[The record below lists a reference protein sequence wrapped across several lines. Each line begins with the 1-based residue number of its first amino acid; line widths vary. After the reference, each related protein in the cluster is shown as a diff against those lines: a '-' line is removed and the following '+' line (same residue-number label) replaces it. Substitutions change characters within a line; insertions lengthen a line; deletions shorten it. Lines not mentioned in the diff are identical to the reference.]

1 MNFSEEFTCSQ
12 YVFTAICTDDGA
24 ALFDAVSSD
33 KFPSALPL
41 AKIATLDEARQW
53 CSDRSSDWN
62 DGTCFVWTCRCQN
75 DLATIGQVTL
85 FPQENYLAL
94 AYWVTPKYWGKGLA
108 VEICRSLISQIS
120 CSGYRGNI
128 WAGVHSWNKRSEAIL
143 RKLGFTKL
151 TNAKESGTY
160 EYSLAIVS

>member
-1 MNFSEEFTCSQ
+1 MNFSEEFTCSK
-12 YVFTAICTDDGA
+12 YIFTAICIDDGA

-53 CSDRSSDWN
+53 CSDRASDWN
-62 DGTCFVWTCRCQN
+62 AGTCFVWTCRRQG

-85 FPQENYLAL
+85 FPQSNCLAL
-94 AYWVTPKYWGKGLA
+94 AYWVNPKYWGRGLA
-108 VEICRSLISQIS
+108 VEICQSLIFQIS
-120 CSGYRGNI
+120 RSGYRGNI
-128 WAGVHSWNKRSEAIL
+128 WAGVHSWNKRSEAVL

-151 TNAKESGTY
+151 TNAKELGIY
-160 EYSLAIVS
+160 EFNLAIVS